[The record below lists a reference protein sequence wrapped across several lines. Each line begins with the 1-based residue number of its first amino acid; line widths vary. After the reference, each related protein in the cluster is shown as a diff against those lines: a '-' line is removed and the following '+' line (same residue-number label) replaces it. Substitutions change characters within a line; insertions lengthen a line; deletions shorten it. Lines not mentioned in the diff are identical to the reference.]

1 MNRTFLIIGFLIAVL
16 IIGYFIPM
24 QKTILKC
31 SMKGDSLGENYLVST
46 LNKEDKSV
54 IYKKHNLIRDQG
66 EYYLLYEYDNFIV
79 SRNIFGKALSIYH
92 YGDHEK
98 YTDIYEDDVSISA
111 YDDFSTSGEDV
122 YKGLLE
128 RTITVTIYKED
139 LLTLIKT
146 SDLNF
151 GNTVQISHDC
161 KVVDNKI

>member
-98 YTDIYEDDVSISA
+98 YTDNS
-111 YDDFSTSGEDV
+111 F
-122 YKGLLE
+122 
-128 RTITVTIYKED
+128 
-139 LLTLIKT
+139 
-146 SDLNF
+146 
-151 GNTVQISHDC
+151 
-161 KVVDNKI
+161 